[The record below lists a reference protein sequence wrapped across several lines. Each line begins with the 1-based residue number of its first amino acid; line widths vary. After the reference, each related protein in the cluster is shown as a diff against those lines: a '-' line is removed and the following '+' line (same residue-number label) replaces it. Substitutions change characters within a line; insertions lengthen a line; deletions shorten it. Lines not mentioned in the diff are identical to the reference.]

1 MTNQSNIVVIP
12 HRGEQRY
19 RDGTRAR
26 AVRELLD
33 DEWII
38 ETPPLKKEK
47 FLAEMRQRI
56 EAFRLSH
63 YLRREVG

>member
-1 MTNQSNIVVIP
+1 MTNQSNIVFIP

-26 AVRELLD
+26 AIRELLD
-33 DEWII
+33 DKWII
-38 ETPPLKKEK
+38 ETPPSKKEK
-47 FLAEMRQRI
+47 ILAEMRQRN

-63 YLRREVG
+63 DLRREIG